1 MWSFLYELISCV
13 FIIVF
18 FLLILL
24 CTNKYIYVYTYLCHF
39 YTENFF
45 CKHTISHS
53 HTRSLFKYPEK
64 RSRKIG
70 GIYDGMQRFASDI
83 YRHEQKPTTTEK
95 NRMKIC
101 QNAKMVLMIFAVCLL
116 LRTHSLLITSTAK
129 EREKA
134 HKNHHRTR
142 CQTIYSILSPFV
154 NEWILFSL
162 LGPNRSRFVSLN
174 LMLVF
179 ILFSVFL
186 LDFLTSIL
194 VQMAMHMQLKNS
206 FLSYVIICVKRKLIY
221 TLVVW
226 IDFFSLEIEKKNETE
241 RYSMHSHYF
250 LSIWYLFCWL
260 FLLLLPV
267 CSNTHLV
274 SISGYI
280 ESLNCFRSKY

>member
-95 NRMKIC
+95 NRTKIC

-154 NEWILFSL
+154 NEWILFYFIFSA
-162 LGPNRSRFVSLN
+162 GAEPKSFRFLEFDAGFYF
-174 LMLVF
+174 VF
-179 ILFSVFL
+179 RFSTRF
-186 LDFLTSIL
+186 LDFNFGSNGDAHATKKF
-194 VQMAMHMQLKNS
+194 V
-206 FLSYVIICVKRKLIY
+206 FVIC
-221 TLVVW
+221 
-226 IDFFSLEIEKKNETE
+226 D
-241 RYSMHSHYF
+241 
-250 LSIWYLFCWL
+250 YLC
-260 FLLLLPV
+260 
-267 CSNTHLV
+267 
-274 SISGYI
+274 
-280 ESLNCFRSKY
+280 